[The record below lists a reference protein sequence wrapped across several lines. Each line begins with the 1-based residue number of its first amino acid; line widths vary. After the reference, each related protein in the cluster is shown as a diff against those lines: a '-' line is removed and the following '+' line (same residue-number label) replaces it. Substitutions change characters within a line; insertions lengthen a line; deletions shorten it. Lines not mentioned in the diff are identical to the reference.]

1 MKIQELL
8 LHPSLEGD
16 VDWKGKAFGILCREE
31 GDVK

>member
-8 LHPSLEGD
+8 LHPSLED